1 MLSTTGAKIAF
12 QGFKM
17 EPIRHTLSA
26 RLGLLKMYREDLD
39 ELVGM
44 FERSCEK
51 VTISDSTYR
60 FDSLEE
66 MKEKLAPRIKDL
78 DIRGENPGVRFL
90 FNQTEISNAYNP
102 PVRVPFNE
110 LRTEEVTDGAD
121 ILFYKLK
128 DFLVAHQQPKVRI
141 EFVVMGVVCLIG
153 ALWFAVH
160 NAGVNKLGNATIG
173 SAPGFLACLAAFVV
187 FAALGKI
194 RNYVSLESTRDS
206 GSFFV
211 RNWEEFTKHAV
222 KEIITVVVSALG
234 GGIIGYYIG
243 HSGK

>member
-1 MLSTTGAKIAF
+1 
-12 QGFKM
+12 M
-17 EPIRHTLSA
+17 EPIRHTLTA
-26 RLGLLKMYREDLD
+26 RLGRLKMYREDLD
-39 ELVGM
+39 ELVEM

-51 VTISDSTYR
+51 VTISNSTYR
-60 FDSLEE
+60 FASLAE

-78 DIRGENPGVRFL
+78 DIRGENPGVHFL
-90 FNQTEISNAYNP
+90 FNQTEISNAFNP
-102 PVRVPFNE
+102 PARVSFNE

-121 ILFYKLK
+121 SLFYKLK
-128 DFLVAHQQPKVRI
+128 DFLVAHQQPNARKG
-141 EFVVMGVVCLIG
+141 FVVMAVVCFIG

-160 NAGVNKLGNATIG
+160 NAGVNELGNATIG
-173 SAPGFLACLAAFVV
+173 SPLRFLACLAAGVV
-187 FAALGKI
+187 FLALGLSI
-194 RNYVSLESTRDS
+194 RNCVSLESSRDS

-243 HSGK
+243 HSVK